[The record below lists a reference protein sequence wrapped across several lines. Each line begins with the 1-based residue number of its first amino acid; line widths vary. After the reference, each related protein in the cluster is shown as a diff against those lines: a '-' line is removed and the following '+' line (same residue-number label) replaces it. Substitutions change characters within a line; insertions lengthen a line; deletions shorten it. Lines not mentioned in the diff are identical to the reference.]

1 VRPRV
6 AGQILASAPPR
17 VGVDQDLRPLLEER
31 LREGFLA
38 GSEARVDLGPRDGAG
53 IRPDPARL
61 QVQNGLRD
69 RPPAS
74 QDLDD
79 DVGIE
84 EDAG

>member
-74 QDLDD
+74 QGLDD